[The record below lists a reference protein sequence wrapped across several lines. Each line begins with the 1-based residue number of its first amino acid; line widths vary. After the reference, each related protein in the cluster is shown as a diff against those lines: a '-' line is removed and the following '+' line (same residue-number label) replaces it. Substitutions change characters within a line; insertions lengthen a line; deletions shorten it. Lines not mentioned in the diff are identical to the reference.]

1 MILMFASALILRF
14 VSLIVIAQPRN
25 KAWFKRT
32 AIQAGPPKSRSRA
45 ALELACG
52 ICFGLSL
59 TSFTPQSPWGGSY
72 RVGIVS
78 GAVGVVLLIVVF
90 IKGRRKKFRGRSQ
103 DA

>member
-25 KAWFKRT
+25 KAKRT